1 MATSIPNNFLF
12 IFLIIMNNYWK
23 VKRPE
28 TEIEGSIDQEVFST
42 VKANIF
48 EWVIELWSDGMELV

>member
-1 MATSIPNNFLF
+1 
-12 IFLIIMNNYWK
+12 MNNYWK

-28 TEIEGSIDQEVFST
+28 TEIEGSIVLEVFST